1 MRNDK
6 WKGTEE
12 LRPGSRR
19 VLDAVRLVSKEM
31 SDFDDEE
38 LKEVPAG
45 VLMKGRPE
53 GGGMSMR

>member
-1 MRNDK
+1 MRKDK
-6 WKGTEE
+6 WKVTEE

-19 VLDAVRLVSKEM
+19 VVDAIRLVSKEM
-31 SDFDDEE
+31 SDFDDDE
-38 LKEVPAG
+38 LPEVPAG

>member
-6 WKGTEE
+6 WKVTEE
-12 LRPGSRR
+12 LRPGARR
-19 VLDAVRLVSKEM
+19 VVDAMRLGRKEI
-31 SDFDDEE
+31 SDFDNEE
-38 LKEVPAG
+38 LPEVPAG

>member
-6 WKGTEE
+6 WKVTEE
-12 LRPGSRR
+12 SRPGSRR
-19 VLDAVRLVSKEM
+19 VVDAMRLVSKEM
-31 SDFDDEE
+31 SDFDDDE
-38 LKEVPAG
+38 LPEVPAG